1 MTLYESLMKYP
12 RVSLL
17 EIARLKGLRG
27 VSRLHK
33 DDLVSCLTKYM
44 LSPEGVCRYF
54 QWLKDDEI
62 AMLPEAPELIA
73 QSEFAVRA
81 YDEEDGTE
89 RFFVLPE
96 VMEVYRNIDTSEF
109 QMQRRR
115 HSFLLSCLKV
125 VDAWYGAAPLEV
137 MMQLA
142 AKAPELEITPMDLLT
157 VLDELPGELQHYR
170 LLDGMVCHCDILDV
184 EQYLLED
191 QKNIPYYIPTRD
203 EIENLAK
210 MEALPETEGVSELL
224 HLLTEKESCT
234 AEDAEELVYFVT
246 KGIAAGCSIRSAIE
260 LLEPYVAG
268 VTDAEKIMLVDPI
281 CRIYENTRLLI
292 LRGHTRKELGIEF

>member
-1 MTLYESLMKYP
+1 MTLYELLMKYP

-33 DDLVSCLTKYM
+33 DDLASCLTKYM

-54 QWLKDDEI
+54 QWLNDDEI

-73 QSEFAVRA
+73 QCEFAVRA
-81 YDEEDGTE
+81 YDEETGTE

-96 VMEVYRNIDTSEF
+96 VMEVYRSIDKAEF
-109 QMQRRR
+109 HLQRRKY
-115 HSFLLSCLKV
+115 SFLWSCLKV

-142 AKAPELEITPMDLLT
+142 AKAPELEITPMDLLA

-191 QKNIPYYIPTRD
+191 QKKLPYYIPTRN
-203 EIENLAK
+203 EIESLAK
-210 MEALPETEGVSELL
+210 LDNLPETEGVSDLL
-224 HLLTEKESCT
+224 TLLTEKAGCT
-234 AEDAEELVYFVT
+234 AEDAEELVYLVS
-246 KGIAAGCSIRSAIE
+246 KGIAAGCSLHGAME
-260 LLEPYVAG
+260 FLKPYVTS
-268 VTDAEKIMLVDPI
+268 VTDAEKIMLVEPI

-292 LRGHTRKELGIEF
+292 LRGHTRKELGIEI